1 MSNDSKLHRFA
12 RQIADKL
19 ARGASLPFSDEM
31 EAYIE
36 TEPERLLDALDA
48 MAQQLA
54 LDTDEA
60 ERLATAY
67 LLLISMQLQS
77 LRYALE
83 RNLEWAKQL
92 KESFEG
98 RVVSLVGSGTLH
110 GTAMSLIAGAMREAE
125 LTPGAAFVAANQ
137 AMLEAEAPALDAA
150 TDLGSVLQQ
159 LADQAGDDAFGLLD
173 ALRDALHA
181 VPVEP
186 LAAIAAQMASSSS
199 PLLREAA
206 ALLVLHPEK
215 EVRRSVALTL
225 LGTAE
230 NVDPRTMRRLILIRG
245 WLPEEE
251 RHLID
256 QVVRAART
264 KGISCAGWEPRTIK
278 RLTASAIDGSGA
290 QMVVMLSPDG
300 KRQRVSTILLKEG
313 KGVADAW
320 SRGAMSKREV
330 GEMIGE
336 MEATMHTR
344 TVSRPYVD
352 RILCHH
358 LGAGLE
364 LGTLAAAGLVD
375 VAESVGAA
383 DWRPARL
390 DWRDVLDELLADLP
404 PDALRPVDV
413 EAAIEQSMETAEV
426 SGLLPSW
433 FESDQEVDTLLR
445 EAATQGHENLIPVVL
460 ERVIAPRKEKWIE
473 RLVWV
478 ALWMR
483 EGEASEHLR
492 WSDFAV
498 LARELLAGRALDT
511 VPLLQEISA
520 QTVAAWDA

>member
-1 MSNDSKLHRFA
+1 MSNVSKLHRFA

-36 TEPERLLDALDA
+36 SEPERLLDALDA
-48 MAQQLA
+48 LAEQLA

-67 LLLISMQLQS
+67 LMLISMQLQS
-77 LRYALE
+77 LRYAIDRKLD
-83 RNLEWAKQL
+83 WAAVL
-92 KESFEG
+92 KDSFEA

-125 LTPGAAFVAANQ
+125 LAPGAAFVAANQ

-186 LAAIAAQMASSSS
+186 LAAIAAQMVSS
-199 PLLREAA
+199 PSALLREVA

-215 EVRRSVALTL
+215 EVRRAVALTL
-225 LGTAE
+225 LGTADTL
-230 NVDPRTMRRLILIRG
+230 DPRTMRRLILVRG

-264 KGISCAGWEPRTIK
+264 KGVSCAAWEPRTIT

-300 KRQRVSTILLKEG
+300 KRQRVSTVLLKEG

-320 SRGAMSKREV
+320 SRGEMTKREV
-330 GEMIGE
+330 GEMTGE
-336 MEATMHTR
+336 MAAAMHTR
-344 TVSRPYVD
+344 AVSRAYVD
-352 RILCHH
+352 RIIGHQ

-364 LGTLAAAGLVD
+364 AGVVAAAGLVD
-375 VAESVGAA
+375 VAECVGAA
-383 DWRPARL
+383 DWRPAWL
-390 DWRDVLDELLADLP
+390 DWHEVLDELLADLP
-404 PDALRPVDV
+404 AGALRPVGV
-413 EAAIEQSMETAEV
+413 EAAVAKSMETAEV
-426 SGLLPSW
+426 SGLLNSW
-433 FESDQEVDTLLR
+433 FESDQEVDSLLR
-445 EAATQGHENLIPVVL
+445 EAATQGHEDLIPVVL
-460 ERVIAPRKEKWIE
+460 DRIIAPRKDKWIE

-483 EGEASEHLR
+483 EGEPDLHQR
-492 WSDFAV
+492 WADFAV
-498 LARELLAGRALDT
+498 LARELIAGRALDT

>member
-1 MSNDSKLHRFA
+1 
-12 RQIADKL
+12 
-19 ARGASLPFSDEM
+19 
-31 EAYIE
+31 
-36 TEPERLLDALDA
+36 
-48 MAQQLA
+48 
-54 LDTDEA
+54 
-60 ERLATAY
+60 
-67 LLLISMQLQS
+67 
-77 LRYALE
+77 
-83 RNLEWAKQL
+83 
-92 KESFEG
+92 
-98 RVVSLVGSGTLH
+98 
-110 GTAMSLIAGAMREAE
+110 
-125 LTPGAAFVAANQ
+125 
-137 AMLEAEAPALDAA
+137 
-150 TDLGSVLQQ
+150 
-159 LADQAGDDAFGLLD
+159 
-173 ALRDALHA
+173 

-186 LAAIAAQMASSSS
+186 LAAIAAQMASSGA

-215 EVRRSVALTL
+215 EVRRTVALTL

-230 NVDPRTMRRLILIRG
+230 NLDPRTMRRLILIRG

-264 KGISCAGWEPRTIK
+264 KGISCAAWEPRTIT

-320 SRGAMSKREV
+320 SRGGMSKREV

-344 TVSRPYVD
+344 TVGRTYVD
-352 RILCHH
+352 RILCHQ

-364 LGTLAAAGLVD
+364 MGTLAAAGLVD

-390 DWRDVLDELLADLP
+390 DWHDVLDELLADLP

-413 EAAIEQSMETAEV
+413 EAAIAQSMETAEV
-426 SGLLPSW
+426 SGLLHSW

-483 EGEASEHLR
+483 EGEPDLHLR